1 MLVLFKLWGLEVELG
16 EVVAAVRG
24 GGELFF
30 GLLIFV
36 EQGTHV
42 IRLKEGQLLPAQQEG
57 EEKR

>member
-1 MLVLFKLWGLEVELG
+1 MELG
-16 EVVAAVRG
+16 EVAVAAVRGG